1 MKQAIEKVFYVNTE
15 FIAEMSKRKI
25 GVIGSI
31 VISILIL
38 GFFLGIFAGKAILS
52 PSEYQ
57 EAQKVVVYKEPL
69 TPTPP
74 PPEAV
79 GKIVA
84 VSRFDV
90 KLTDEQKEKAIR
102 IAEEDPR
109 VKKILELLGTI
120 RSKGA
125 SVSRIVGHIEDRSF
139 VVDEFYV
146 NVKIVG
152 ENGSITVTVDLI
164 AEKVTQIRANLS
176 YK

>member
-1 MKQAIEKVFYVNTE
+1 MD
-15 FIAEMSKRKI
+15 KRKI
-25 GVIGSI
+25 AIGSI
-31 VISILIL
+31 VISIFIL
-38 GFFLGIFAGKAILS
+38 GFFLGIFTGKAILS

-57 EAQKVVVYKEPL
+57 EAQEVVVYKEPL

-74 PPEAV
+74 PPPEAV
-79 GKIVA
+79 KIFA
-84 VSRFDV
+84 VPRFDV

-120 RSKGA
+120 TSKDA

-164 AEKVTQIRANLS
+164 AEKVTQIRAHLI
-176 YK
+176 YKD

>member
-57 EAQKVVVYKEPL
+57 EAQEVIAVKEPL

-74 PPEAV
+74 PPPEAV
-79 GKIVA
+79 VFAFPRLDI
-84 VSRFDV
+84 

-102 IAEEDPR
+102 IAEEDPT
-109 VKKILELLGTI
+109 VKKLLELLGTI
-120 RSKGA
+120 TSKDA